1 MSAGE
6 NTKHTPGPWVAA
18 NMVHAERGGAMTL
31 DEIGLYVANSVRKTI
46 DHGGSPEQFLFITGT
61 EDGGP
66 DICLVGNGPRGP
78 ENARLIA
85 AAPEMRDAIKEKLA
99 SDDAMLAFILNARP
113 SELGEEEWGRQHK
126 NRCDRGR
133 AATQALRAALSK
145 AGV

>member
-6 NTKHTPGPWVAA
+6 NTKHTPGPWVATPSDP
-18 NMVHAERGGAMTL
+18 AEGVECIWITACPAPNQEK
-31 DEIGLYVANSVRKTI
+31 EIAAVY
-46 DHGGSPEQFLFITGT
+46 
-61 EDGGP
+61 GP
-66 DICLVGNGPRGP
+66 QN
-78 ENARLIA
+78 EKNKATAALIA

-133 AATQALRAALSK
+133 AATQALRAALTK